1 MKRETGKKA
10 EVIWCCGNLAAFFLS
25 LGKYSKANR
34 YNQEA
39 LSIASEIGDR
49 VVKAS
54 SLLIQGTIFFS
65 IGDCVK
71 AEEYCRESLTISKEI
86 ENRAVEARCWLCLGD
101 VFFKKGEYVNAEE
114 HFTKSLAISED
125 IGDVFWHYQSLEK
138 LARLGLQEKRNQ
150 EAIPYLIT
158 AIEKCEKMR
167 GSIPDND
174 QWKILFSDT
183 KISSYQTLC
192 TLLLQTG
199 NREPA
204 LHVSEL
210 GKARALADLMS
221 AKYSVKNQ
229 VSANPQTWSG
239 IESVMERERNCSCLY
254 VSYSSNS
261 MYFWILKKG
270 GVMHFRAIGRKEIIA
285 HEGLVQNLEDF
296 FCEQELQKSWHAT
309 KGAT

>member
-1 MKRETGKKA
+1 M
-10 EVIWCCGNLAAFFLS
+10 C
-25 LGKYSKANR
+25 
-34 YNQEA
+34 
-39 LSIASEIGDR
+39 
-49 VVKAS
+49 
-54 SLLIQGTIFFS
+54 S
-65 IGDCVK
+65 IGGYAVK
-71 AEEYCRESLTISKEI
+71 VKEYCGKAIAISKEI
-86 ENRAVEARCWLCLGD
+86 GLRHTQANCYFLLGN
-101 VFFKKGEYVNAEE
+101 VLFEEGEYDEADDY
-114 HFTKSLAISED
+114 FKKSLAISED
-125 IGDVFWHYQSLEK
+125 IGNIAGHFHSHRVLVQVILKEGKIKKAVS
-138 LARLGLQEKRNQ
+138 
-150 EAIPYLIT
+150 YLLT

-167 GSIPDND
+167 GSLRDND
-174 QWKILFSDT
+174 HWKISFTDRNM
-183 KISSYQTLC
+183 SSYHDLC
-192 TLLLQTG
+192 RLLCETG
-199 NREPA
+199 NPQPA
-204 LHVSEL
+204 LYVSEL